1 MTAQSF
7 NDSCSWL
14 SDRQRS
20 VPLVRMTF
28 PNPINVV
35 LLPKASQVHCFSLQ
49 RYCSVSTVKCALSE
63 MWGIIHASDLW
74 QVPSKKG
81 FVHHIHQGAHN
92 VIKTHCSLHRFV
104 WPRLCLCN
112 GFSLL
117 ERVLYRHLWNTALG
131 ETTEHTFLDCSKE
144 KNEFANTIYCTV

>member
-14 SDRQRS
+14 SDRQCS

-35 LLPKASQVHCFSLQ
+35 LLPKATQVHCFSLQ
-49 RYCSVSTVKCALSE
+49 RYCSVSTVKCVLRNVGNHPRIRFVTSA
-63 MWGIIHASDLW
+63 IQKRVRASH
-74 QVPSKKG
+74 SS
-81 FVHHIHQGAHN
+81 GAHN

-104 WPRLCLCN
+104 WPPLCLCN